1 MLQGTYD
8 AEKQLLWR
16 EWARGYLFY
25 GWTKPLMCSVK
36 VQFLAYLR
44 YICKGEEMPS
54 GGLVYQL

>member
-1 MLQGTYD
+1 MMQRNNYFD
-8 AEKQLLWR
+8 VNEQEAIS
-16 EWARGYLFY
+16 FY

-44 YICKGEEMPS
+44 YICKGEEMLS